1 MRRHN
6 REDLAASR
14 RYGPPYP
21 SHGVPDEPLAGRW
34 PGPLGLVLYG
44 VLVADRPH
52 LDSTA
57 IVSEIRIEVG
67 YPSQQVRAIQ
77 PDVRADEADLR
88 QFLARV
94 ADELDRGAQLP
105 GELR

>member
-1 MRRHN
+1 M
-6 REDLAASR
+6 LTL
-14 RYGPPYP
+14 
-21 SHGVPDEPLAGRW
+21 V
-34 PGPLGLVLYG
+34 LGTTPLYG
-44 VLVADRPH
+44 VLVADRPKIKPREHRRLGH

-67 YPSQQVRAIQ
+67 YPSQQVRAIL
-77 PDVRADEADLR
+77 PGVRADEADLR

-94 ADELDRGAQLP
+94 ADELDRGAQLH